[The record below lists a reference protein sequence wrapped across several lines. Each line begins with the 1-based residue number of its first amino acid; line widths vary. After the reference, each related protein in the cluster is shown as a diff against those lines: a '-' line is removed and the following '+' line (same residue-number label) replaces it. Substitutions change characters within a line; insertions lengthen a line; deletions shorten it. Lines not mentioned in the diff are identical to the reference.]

1 MEVGQF
7 GVFGALAANP
17 VGLVR
22 RSGLEAARSLHR
34 VLAGKHAQEKRG
46 KADGVIQIHAR
57 VS

>member
-7 GVFGALAANP
+7 GVFGARAANP

-22 RSGLEAARSLHR
+22 GSGLEAVRSLHR
-34 VLAGKHAQEKRG
+34 VLAGKHAQEKRR
-46 KADGVIQIHAR
+46 KADCVIQTHAR

>member
-7 GVFGALAANP
+7 GVFGALTANP

-22 RSGLEAARSLHR
+22 RSGLEAVRSLHR
-34 VLAGKHAQEKRG
+34 VLAGKHAQEKRR
-46 KADGVIQIHAR
+46 KADCVIQTHAR

>member
-7 GVFGALAANP
+7 GVFGARATNP

-22 RSGLEAARSLHR
+22 RSDQEAVRSLHR

-46 KADGVIQIHAR
+46 KADCVIQTHAR